1 MCISIISTSHFL
13 DGEVLVGRVSEGDYL
28 PEEDAERPDVGF
40 GGVDTVE
47 YRLGG
52 HPLDRQPSAGHLP
65 VVFRRLHVP
74 ASATG
79 TALKPQRKIS

>member
-1 MCISIISTSHFL
+1 MCIRSTSHFL

-28 PEEDAERPDVGF
+28 PEEDAEGPDVGF
-40 GGVDTVE
+40 GCVNTVE

-52 HPLDRQPSAGHLP
+52 HPLDRQPPASLLS
-65 VVFRRLHVP
+65 VVLRRLYVP

>member
-28 PEEDAERPDVGF
+28 PEEDAEGPDVGL

-52 HPLDRQPSAGHLP
+52 HPLDRQPPASLLS
-65 VVFRRLHVP
+65 VVLRRLYVP

-79 TALKPQRKIS
+79 TALKTRKNL